1 MFTSFNVLLISWKNW
16 KLPKS
21 VKSSLWILISGKD
34 MKISMNICVRNMCVR
49 ENIVKQCS
57 LIPDWNSFRQECI
70 PVGCVQPARYH
81 TEVSMTE
88 TSRQRHPWTEN
99 PPPHL
104 DRDPSPHLDR
114 DPLNRDPPY
123 RDPPRQRPLDRDPP
137 EWESPRQRPPPH
149 LDRDPPGQRPLRQR
163 PPWTETPSLDRDLPD
178 RDPLDR
184 NPQREAPWTGPPPLL
199 GQRPKLLPW
208 TDRHLRKHNLR
219 KLRLRAV
226 NI

>member
-1 MFTSFNVLLISWKNW
+1 MFTSFNFLLISW
-16 KLPKS
+16 
-21 VKSSLWILISGKD
+21 ISGKD

-88 TSRQRHPWTEN
+88 TPRQRPPWTEN

-123 RDPPRQRPLDRDPP
+123 RDPPDRDPWTETSQNENPPDRDPLPILTETPLDRDPSDRDLP
-137 EWESPRQRPPPH
+137 GQRPPS
-149 LDRDPPGQRPLRQR
+149 LDRDPP
-163 PPWTETPSLDRDLPD
+163 DK
-178 RDPLDR
+178 DPLDR
-184 NPQREAPWTGPPPLL
+184 DPEREVPWTGPPPL
-199 GQRPKLLPW
+199 GQRPRLLPW
-208 TDRHLRKHNLR
+208 TDRHLRKF
-219 KLRLRAV
+219 RLRAV